1 MEIKYGE
8 RLNLLLFGR
17 NKHLYIKKRLES
29 LCLQPALDLEVN
41 SVKYDLLG
49 AINEQLVDALPIVYA
64 IYSGMLI
71 KCGDHVGI
79 TIC

>member
-1 MEIKYGE
+1 MLSSGLEIKYGE

-29 LCLQPALDLEVN
+29 LCLRPALDLEVN

-49 AINEQLVDALPIVYA
+49 AINEQLVDSIACSVCYIL
-64 IYSGMLI
+64 G
-71 KCGDHVGI
+71 C
-79 TIC
+79 